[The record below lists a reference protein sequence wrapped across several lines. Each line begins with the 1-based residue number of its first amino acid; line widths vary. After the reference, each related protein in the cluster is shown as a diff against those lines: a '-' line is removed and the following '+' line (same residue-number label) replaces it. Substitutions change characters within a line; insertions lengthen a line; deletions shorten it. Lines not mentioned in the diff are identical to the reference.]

1 MNNLLFVILLA
12 FWKLDSFKFQ
22 FYLKHQHFPEF
33 INRRKRTDVE
43 SKPSIKKVKKI
54 ESSPVSSPIR
64 SATPDSQFGSY
75 IGAELRLFE
84 EHERDEAKMGI
95 MQVLHSI
102 KSRRRC
108 MMPGNDGFAF
118 N

>member
-1 MNNLLFVILLA
+1 M
-12 FWKLDSFKFQ
+12 DQ
-22 FYLKHQHFPEF
+22 
-33 INRRKRTDVE
+33 
-43 SKPSIKKVKKI
+43 KPLIKKIKKC
-54 ESSPVSSPIR
+54 ESSPGPTSIR
-64 SATPDSQFGSY
+64 PATPDSQFGTY

-108 MMPGNDGFAF
+108 MMPENDGYDF